1 MKKIAII
8 ANGSKDIAYMHTMHL
23 VEYLLDKAI
32 VYMEKDMSLLG
43 LNINYVEYNELF
55 RVADVMIVLGGDGT
69 ILQVAT
75 LCAKNSVPVIGINL
89 GRVGFITEIEVD
101 NMKRAVDSIL
111 RGEYSI
117 EKRMLLKV
125 KVIRGDEQIESHA
138 LNDVVVSKGGSA
150 KLIHTNLYLDDEMV
164 ADYIADGLIIATPT
178 GSTGY
183 SISAGGPVVDP
194 SMQLFVATPICPH
207 MLSARSAVLGADKE
221 ITVRIDSDYR
231 GNEAVVCCDGDMI
244 APICSGDI
252 VKITKSKYEFN
263 MIKIGGYSFYDTL
276 IRKLS

>member
-8 ANGSKDIAYMHTMHL
+8 ANGSKDITYMHTKHL
-23 VEYLLDKAI
+23 AEYLLGKAE
-32 VYMEKDMSLLG
+32 VYMEKDMAMLG
-43 LNINYVEYNELF
+43 IDVNYTEYNELF
-55 RVADVMIVLGGDGT
+55 KMAEIMIVLGGDGT

-75 LCAKNSVPVIGINL
+75 ACAKNSIPVIGINL

-101 NMKRAVDSIL
+101 NMKKAVDAIL
-111 RGEYSI
+111 NDEYSI
-117 EKRMLLKV
+117 ENRMLLKV
-125 KVIRGDEQIESHA
+125 KIMRGDKQIESHA
-138 LNDVVVSKGGSA
+138 LNDVVVSKGGRA
-150 KLIHTNLYLDDEMV
+150 KLIHTNMFSDDEMV

-221 ITVRIDSDYR
+221 ITVRLDSDYR
-231 GNEAVVCCDGDMI
+231 GNEAEVCCDGDI
-244 APICSGDI
+244 VAPINSGDT
-252 VKITKSKYEFN
+252 VKITKSKYEFK